1 MALLEAHGLFK
12 TYGGRCVVSDVSYHV
27 DPGEIVGLLGQNGA
41 GKTTSFRITI
51 GMIVP
56 DAGRVVFDGVDVTDL
71 PMYRRAQCG
80 MGYLSQEPSIFGR
93 LSVLSNVL
101 AILETMAYG
110 RSERRRVAE
119 SLLDQFGLLRL
130 KKQYARTLSGGERR
144 RLEICRALA
153 TRPKMIMLDEP
164 FSGVD
169 PLQVEDLQKIVRGL
183 RDRGI
188 GILMTD
194 HNVREIL
201 AVTDR
206 SYIINAG
213 RVLAHGNPRELIK
226 DERVRRAYLGNTFRG
241 DEYDARPEAA
251 EPPTAA
257 AAATTPAPSPSTVPP
272 AELPTQEP
280 P

>member
-1 MALLEAHGLFK
+1 MPLLEATGLVK
-12 TYGGRCVVSDVSYHV
+12 TYGGRRVVNDVSYHV
-27 DPGEIVGLLGQNGA
+27 EPGEIVGLLGQNGA
-41 GKTTSFRITI
+41 GKTTSFRMTI
-51 GMIVP
+51 GMIIP
-56 DAGRVVFDGVDVTDL
+56 DAGRVVFDGVDVTAL

-101 AILETMAYG
+101 AILETMTYG
-110 RSERRRVAE
+110 RRERRRVAE
-119 SLLDQFGLLRL
+119 ELLDKFGLLRL

-144 RLEICRALA
+144 RLEICRALSVK
-153 TRPKMIMLDEP
+153 PKMIMLDEP

-169 PLQVEDLQKIVRGL
+169 PLQVEDIQKIVRGL
-183 RDRGI
+183 RDSGI

-206 SYIINAG
+206 SYIINTG
-213 RVLAHGNPRELIK
+213 EVLAHGTPKDLIK

-241 DEYDARPEAA
+241 DEFDT
-251 EPPTAA
+251 PPTGAPITPPQAA
-257 AAATTPAPSPSTVPP
+257 PAVS
-272 AELPTQEP
+272 EP
-280 P
+280 RA